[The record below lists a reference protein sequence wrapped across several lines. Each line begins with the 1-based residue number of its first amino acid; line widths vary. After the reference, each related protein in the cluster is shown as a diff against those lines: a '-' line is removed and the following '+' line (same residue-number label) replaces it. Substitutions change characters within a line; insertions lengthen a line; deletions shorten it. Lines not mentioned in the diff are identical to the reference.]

1 MRSEAVREFF
11 DALAADWDSHLEVNE
26 RVIGKILDQAG
37 VSAGKDVCDIGC
49 GTGVLFPF
57 YQKRNVA
64 SLTAV
69 DLSPAMCAIAEK
81 KADAH
86 TRVICADASELSFP
100 DSFDVVMIYNA
111 FPHFSDRRALFQQIS
126 RNLKADGVFS
136 IAHGMSREKL
146 LRHHDNVP
154 ADVSTLL
161 PEVQDLAKEASEYF
175 DIFYTVSDAERYQLC
190 GRKK

>member
-1 MRSEAVREFF
+1 MRSEAVRRFF
-11 DALAADWDSHLEVNE
+11 DGLAADWDSHLEVNE
-26 RVIGKILDQAG
+26 KVIEGLLDHAG
-37 VSAGKDVCDIGC
+37 VNAGKDICDIGC

-64 SLTAV
+64 SLTAI

-81 KADAH
+81 KADAR

-111 FPHFSDRRALFQQIS
+111 FPHFADRRALFEQIS
-126 RNLKADGVFS
+126 QNLKAGGVFS

-146 LRHHDNVP
+146 LQHHHNVP
-154 ADVSTLL
+154 ADVSSVL
-161 PEVQDLAKEASEYF
+161 PEVQDLAKELSKYF
-175 DIFYTVSDAERYQLC
+175 DVFYTVSDAEKYQLC